1 MRTVLVVYGLDLI
14 YFDFK
19 SATFRVQVCCHR
31 NPFDFFGVPC
41 VVLGESMPNPA
52 GVVFGQPCSL
62 LMSAIDLRLP
72 IYIARDTI
80 AKDINRSWA

>member
-1 MRTVLVVYGLDLI
+1 MRIVLVVYGLDLI

-52 GVVFGQPCSL
+52 
-62 LMSAIDLRLP
+62 
-72 IYIARDTI
+72 
-80 AKDINRSWA
+80 